1 MVEIPAVRKHE
12 VVDEDIAIPPPALLR
27 RVSWGAI
34 LAGTVVAIGIYVL
47 FGLLGLALGLGAID
61 PMDSSPL
68 SGIGTGT
75 IVWWVVTSIVALA
88 VGGFTGGRLAGIPRG
103 LSGMLHGLAIWALV
117 AILSLWLATS
127 AIGKIVNM
135 AASVVVTAAQTAVS
149 AASTIGG
156 VAVDAGGAAMPDD
169 AQLREALRQQGL
181 TREQVRREA
190 AEITRAAGLTQQDAQ
205 AAQNAL
211 GKAARDIVTTPGDAG
226 EDINQLI
233 DRLFGGPGAVISDQ
247 ERQRLVQ
254 EISSRAGISPQQA
267 EQIAN
272 RWQQQASTAT
282 NEVTRTAEQARQR
295 AGEISASALDGLSKA
310 AWGAFIASLISL
322 IAALVGSA
330 LGAPHDALS
339 RGRMH
344 REHE

>member
-1 MVEIPAVRKHE
+1 MAEIPVERRHDAV
-12 VVDEDIAIPPPALLR
+12 DDIAIPPPALLR

-34 LAGTVVAIGIYVL
+34 LAGTVVSIGIYAL

-61 PMDSSPL
+61 PMDPRPF

-75 IVWWVVTSIVALA
+75 IVWWAVTSIVALA
-88 VGGFTGGRLAGIPRG
+88 VGGFVGGRLAGIPRG
-103 LSGMLHGLAIWALV
+103 VTGMLHGLSIWALV
-117 AILSLWLATS
+117 TILSLWLATS

-135 AASVVVTAAQTAVS
+135 AASVVVATAQTAVS

-169 AQLREALRQQGL
+169 AQLKEALRRQGL

-205 AAQNAL
+205 AAQKAIGN
-211 GKAARDIVTTPGDAG
+211 AARDIATTPGDAG
-226 EDINQLI
+226 QDVNQLI
-233 DRLFGGPGAVISDQ
+233 ERLFGGPGAVISDQ

-254 EISSRAGISPQQA
+254 EISSRAGISPRQA

-272 RWQQQASTAT
+272 RWQQQASTAA

-295 AGEISASALDGLSKA
+295 AGEISAGALDGLSQV

-330 LGAPHDALS
+330 LGAPHDALA

-344 REHE
+344 TEDA